1 MVVLGKREELRSP
14 ASDRSGKREES
25 TIQRR
30 DRTAAAAAAMK
41 EDINCGWPARRA
53 CRYGRYPGGKR
64 EETTAT
70 GDFRRFFW
78 VLFRV
83 ESSSLRVTEYLTF
96 RQASIRSSWSLD
108 FVWVSIS
115 IPSEEPFPELV
126 TTSLKLF
133 YILLH

>member
-1 MVVLGKREELRSP
+1 MVVLGKREEPRSP
-14 ASDRSGKREES
+14 VSGRSGKREES

-30 DRTAAAAAAMK
+30 DRTAAAAMK
-41 EDINCGWPARRA
+41 EDNNCGWPARRA

-83 ESSSLRVTEYLTF
+83 ESSSLRVTEFPTF
-96 RQASIRSSWSLD
+96 RQASLYRHGL
-108 FVWVSIS
+108 
-115 IPSEEPFPELV
+115 
-126 TTSLKLF
+126 
-133 YILLH
+133 

>member
-1 MVVLGKREELRSP
+1 MGRRSGQRQRRVSMVVLGKREELRSP
-14 ASDRSGKREES
+14 VSGRSGKREES

-30 DRTAAAAAAMK
+30 DRTAAAAAMK
-41 EDINCGWPARRA
+41 EDTNCGWPARRA

-83 ESSSLRVTEYLTF
+83 ESSSLRVTEFLTF
-96 RQASIRSSWSLD
+96 RQASTLSSWSLD
-108 FVWVSIS
+108 FVWVSINFLRGTFS
-115 IPSEEPFPELV
+115 
-126 TTSLKLF
+126 
-133 YILLH
+133 

>member
-1 MVVLGKREELRSP
+1 MVVLGKREALRSP

-30 DRTAAAAAAMK
+30 DRTAAAAAMK
-41 EDINCGWPARRA
+41 EDTNCGWPARRA

-83 ESSSLRVTEYLTF
+83 ESSSLRVTEF
-96 RQASIRSSWSLD
+96 RQASTLSSWSLD
-108 FVWVSIS
+108 FVWVSINFLRGTFS
-115 IPSEEPFPELV
+115 
-126 TTSLKLF
+126 
-133 YILLH
+133 